1 MIGTNTLSPQRFLA
15 ATFLAMLA
23 ACSGSSGGGP
33 SNAAPVI
40 VTASFAGSGSSPVA
54 GDTLVLGFSTA
65 VVLVS
70 GALLTDEDFTL
81 SGSATLGAVTT
92 APAMLSST
100 TLSITLG
107 AGVTFTPDTTTI
119 VLSDLNDAAGGTTT
133 APKGG
138 GTAITI
144 GSSDGADP
152 VISNVTV
159 ADIDDELNG
168 TGAAGGTLQVP
179 TNGWTID
186 LTYSDNSAIATSQTV
201 ITANVG
207 VSTASGTQPVG
218 TNLRSFFTEV
228 SANNT
233 AAKYLVPTSV
243 GFPATAVTLTCIV
256 VDVSGLSSTPT
267 TYSFT
272 VRAFN
277 DNTQPFETTVNASQ
291 VWFLDFSRDEDS
303 YATSSPGGQAQ
314 VDVTSGANSVSDFE
328 DLLQITGLT
337 SATPIANVQG
347 ASNSNDIV
355 ISRIKTEML
364 ADLAAYYSGTPVSFT
379 LTAPAGNFNGN
390 SSVTYASLGFSQ
402 ISISGASSLSGV
414 LGLAIF
420 DPSNTTQND
429 NTQTDFPTGGSTAR
443 LGVFLHTIIDS
454 GVGQPN
460 STLFRTTY
468 DAFTPVNGGTPIGD
482 DSQDG
487 DRLLGTVGDSRETEL
502 DIAISLLARF
512 VATVTAHECGH
523 SVGLV
528 VDGAMPNGLYGNDST
543 NFPQS
548 ASGHIR
554 NASLF
559 PSGSTNLM
567 SPALNFTLAT
577 SPSSAFN
584 TLNLA
589 YLREQVFYGN

>member
-1 MIGTNTLSPQRFLA
+1 MIGINTLSPQRFLA
-15 ATFLAMLA
+15 ATFLAVFA
-23 ACSGSSGGGP
+23 SCGGGGGGGTA
-33 SNAAPVI
+33 NASPVV
-40 VTASFAGSGSSPVA
+40 VTASFLGAGSSPVA
-54 GDTLVLGFSTA
+54 GDTLVLGFSTTVA
-65 VVLVS
+65 LVS
-70 GALLTDEDFTL
+70 GTLLTDEDFTL
-81 SGSATLGAVTT
+81 SGGATLGSVTT
-92 APAMLSST
+92 APAVLSST

-107 AGVTFTPDTTTI
+107 AGVSFTPDTTTI

-138 GTAITI
+138 GTAVII
-144 GSSDGADP
+144 RSSDGMDP
-152 VISNVTV
+152 TISNVTI
-159 ADIDDELNG
+159 AAIDDELNG

-186 LTYSDNSAIATSQTV
+186 LAYSDNSTIATDQTV
-201 ITANVG
+201 ITANVSVTTPAG
-207 VSTASGTQPVG
+207 AQPPG

-228 SANNT
+228 SASNT
-233 AAKYLVPTSV
+233 AASYLVPTGV

-256 VDVSGLSSTPT
+256 VDASGLSSAAT

-277 DNTQPFETTVNASQ
+277 DNTRPFETTVNPGQ
-291 VWFLDFSRDEDS
+291 VWFLDFSRDEES
-303 YATSSPGGQAQ
+303 YTTSTPISGTQ
-314 VDVTSGANSVSDFE
+314 VDVNNGANAVSDFE
-328 DLLQITGLT
+328 DLMQIVGLT

-347 ASNSNDIV
+347 SNNSNVVVLD
-355 ISRIKTEML
+355 RIKAELLTNL
-364 ADLAAYYSGTPVSFT
+364 TSYHTGAPISFT
-379 LTAPAGNFNGN
+379 LTAPTGSFNGN
-390 SSVTYASLGFSQ
+390 SSVTYSSLGFSQ
-402 ISISGASSLSGV
+402 ISISGSSSTSGV

-429 NTQTDFPTGGSTAR
+429 NTQLDFATTGGAQR
-443 LGVFLHTIIDS
+443 LGVFLHTIVDS
-454 GVGQPN
+454 GVGQAN

-468 DAFTPVNGGTPIGD
+468 DAFTPVNGGTPIGNVA
-482 DSQDG
+482 QDG
-487 DRLLGTVGDSRETEL
+487 DRLLGTVGDARETAI
-502 DIAISLLARF
+502 DTAISLMARF

-528 VDGAMPNGLYGNDST
+528 VDGAMPSGLYGNDTS
-543 NFPQS
+543 NFPGS

-554 NASLF
+554 NTSLF
-559 PSGSTNLM
+559 PTGATNLM
-567 SPALNFTLAT
+567 SPSLNFTLAT

>member
-1 MIGTNTLSPQRFLA
+1 MIGTNTLSPQRFLV
-15 ATFLAMLA
+15 ATLLAVLA
-23 ACSGSSGGGP
+23 GCSGGGGGGT
-33 SNAAPVI
+33 SNASPVI
-40 VTASFAGSGSSPVA
+40 VTASFVGSGGSPVA
-54 GDTLVLGFSTA
+54 GDTLVLGFSTTVA
-65 VVLVS
+65 LVS
-70 GALLTDEDFTL
+70 GTLLTDEDFTI
-81 SGSATLGAVTT
+81 SAGATLGTVAT
-92 APAMLSST
+92 APAVLSAT

-107 AGVTFTPDTTTI
+107 AGVTFTPGTTTI
-119 VLSDLNDAAGGTTT
+119 VLSDLNDAAGGTNT

-144 GSSDGADP
+144 STSDGVDP
-152 VISNVTV
+152 AVSNVTI
-159 ADIDDELNG
+159 AGIDDELNG

-179 TNGWTID
+179 TNGWTLD

-201 ITANVG
+201 ITADVS
-207 VSTASGTQPVG
+207 VSTASGSQSPG

-233 AAKYLVPTSV
+233 AASYLIPIAVT
-243 GFPATAVTLTCIV
+243 FPATAVTLTCIV

-277 DNTQPFETTVNASQ
+277 DNTQPFETSVNAGQ
-291 VWFLDFSRDEDS
+291 IWFLDFSRDEES
-303 YATSSPGGQAQ
+303 YATSVSNSQAQ
-314 VDVTSGANSVSDFE
+314 VDVTSGANAVSDFD
-328 DLLQITGLT
+328 DLLEIVGLT

-347 ASNSNDIV
+347 ASSSNDVV

-364 ADLAAYYSGTPVSFT
+364 ADLAAYYSGSPVSFT

-390 SSVTYASLGFSQ
+390 SSVTYGSLGFSQ
-402 ISISGASSLSGV
+402 IAISGSSSLSGI

-429 NTQTDFPTGGSTAR
+429 NTQLTFPTTGGAAR
-443 LGVFLHTIIDS
+443 LGVFLHTIVDS
-454 GVGQPN
+454 GVGQAN

-468 DAFTPVNGGTPIGD
+468 DVFTPINGGTPIGD
-482 DSQDG
+482 VSQDG
-487 DRLLGTVGDSRETEL
+487 DRLLGTVGDSRET
-502 DIAISLLARF
+502 DIDTAISLLARF

-528 VDGAMPNGLYGNDST
+528 VDGAMPSGLYGNETGS
-543 NFPQS
+543 FPGS
-548 ASGHIR
+548 ATGHIR
-554 NASLF
+554 NTSLF
-559 PSGSTNLM
+559 PTGSTNLM
-567 SPALNFTLAT
+567 SPSLNFTLAT